1 MGVVFVHGG
10 KIAKRLIFVSK
21 SDFEVAL
28 SAYLFIG
35 RVVDR
40 VFRLLSHRL
49 ARLGLLVVLL
59 L

>member
-40 VFRLLSHRL
+40 VFRL
-49 ARLGLLVVLL
+49 
-59 L
+59 